1 MSNTNRSV
9 MSEQVIR
16 NSVRK
21 IISEQ
26 KAMKAQRDYL
36 TEGMRLVALYQIAEK
51 KLGNAKSSKLISEA
65 VVSGKDPFKMDVP
78 GVRGD
83 SANYQKDLGLEKI
96 EKEIDNATVWLR
108 TRARLRNWNPGTK
121 GETIQKLIELSE
133 KESDKQNLYSATSY
147 LLRIVSSAAE
157 VEGGLSTLENI
168 AGLNIKTIFDSIK
181 VSPRIQKDVKEKIE
195 DLIAAGQKP
204 ESAISNVAKT
214 ITGGLK
220 SAAKSAASWLGLGRM
235 GSGPEK
241 AAGKTAG
248 VLTPEFASKLEN
260 PKTKAAAIAELEA
273 LLGSMK

>member
-1 MSNTNRSV
+1 